1 VFLEAFEG
9 PLDLL
14 LYLIR
19 RQNLDILDIPIAEV
33 TRQYMDYIADAGVAS
48 LVWQGGEPTLAG
60 LDFFRRA
67 VALEVEFAP
76 RGATIGNALLGGD
89 GLDPPI
95 RAICVYNS
103 NPLAIAPD
111 GARVR
116 QGFSREDLFCV
127 VLEHFQTDTAD
138 YADILLPATTQLEH
152 LDVHRSYGHLY
163 MLASQPAI
171 APLGEY
177 NASLFDSSRDI
188 FMTFDPKDE
197 GLPFIGVATG
207 ETDQVL
213 INAFGK
219 GVIAAC
225 TRNESFPCSA
235 RPKVDC
241 DTAAPVI
248 YFATENQTNV
258 LFLDNCIIVS
268 GREKELWKA
277 ADRMLFHFLGIQ

>member
-1 VFLEAFEG
+1 MSEEEKEAQEFPPFPGEGFMKEEKEEEIQQEDAPPAEQKPEPIPDVKPFNTDKVMIVAGVLVLLIFLAVIFLPKYLKGPSLTLDELHERNLQGKLKPDQGYVYNGHSFVFY
-9 PLDLL
+9 DSL
-14 LYLIR
+14 LYTSVVNPGRTKQI
-19 RQNLDILDIPIAEV
+19 
-33 TRQYMDYIADAGVAS
+33 
-48 LVWQGGEPTLAG
+48 TLPFHFG
-60 LDFFRRA
+60 
-67 VALEVEFAP
+67 P
-76 RGATIGNALLGGD
+76 R
-89 GLDPPI
+89 
-95 RAICVYNS
+95 
-103 NPLAIAPD
+103 
-111 GARVR
+111 
-116 QGFSREDLFCV
+116 
-127 VLEHFQTDTAD
+127 DT
-138 YADILLPATTQLEH
+138 E
-152 LDVHRSYGHLY
+152 
-163 MLASQPAI
+163 AI